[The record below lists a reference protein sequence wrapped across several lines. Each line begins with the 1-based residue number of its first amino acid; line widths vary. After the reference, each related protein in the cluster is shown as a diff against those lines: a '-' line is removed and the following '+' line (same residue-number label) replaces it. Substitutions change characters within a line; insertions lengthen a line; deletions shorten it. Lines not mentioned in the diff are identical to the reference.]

1 MNKNL
6 NNVLNMEELDFVSH
20 TQIHGK
26 QNDIAKQPY
35 INHLLRVRMFA
46 AKMLRNLLAS
56 EKISNDHDSE
66 FTSNVLQTAMLHD
79 VLEDCDVS
87 KITNNQ
93 ELQNYWKNIP
103 DNAMQAM
110 QRLNKNN
117 YPSKDEYVKNILA
130 IDTPLHSIM
139 NSSSNQ
145 ETMDIVPYIV
155 LVVKMA
161 DTLDNMNIFRLTN
174 SIHTFAKLFSH
185 HIENYSKS
193 VSVQRSS
200 SDKNSNSDNDNVADI
215 NYQAIQMAFNE
226 FNELSNDKKLD
237 FIIHQL
243 TNEYN
248 QGNAFTIKTI
258 NRLNDYWHNWQKYVN
273 TYYSAFNNNKQDN
286 NVSVTARSK
295 LADNLFVTDS
305 VAAKFDNDNTNDT
318 EENSKKHLNIQE
330 LISNIKGQY
339 VLLDINLYDIENLNK
354 TAKQLYWI
362 DDIYSEDYHTIQ
374 KQICCV
380 KDSKR
385 KLKLQSSV

>member
-20 TQIHGK
+20 PNIHGK
-26 QNDIAKQPY
+26 QKDIAKQPY

-46 AKMLRNLLAS
+46 AKMLRNLLAN
-56 EKISNDHDSE
+56 ETISKDHDGE

-79 VLEDCDVS
+79 VLEDCDIS

-93 ELQNYWKNIP
+93 ELQTYWTHIP
-103 DNAMQAM
+103 DNVLQAM

-130 IDTPLHSIM
+130 INEPLI
-139 NSSSNQ
+139 NTSSKQNKI
-145 ETMDIVPYIV
+145 DIVPYV
-155 LVVKMA
+155 ALVVKMA

-174 SIHTFAKLFSH
+174 SVHTFAKLFPH
-185 HIENYSKS
+185 HIETYGES
-193 VSVQRSS
+193 VSVEHSS
-200 SDKNSNSDNDNVADI
+200 SKNSNASNSDGNSVNDGVADV
-215 NYQAIQMAFNE
+215 NHNTIQLAFDE
-226 FNELSNDKKLD
+226 FNGLSNDKKWD

-248 QGNAFTIKTI
+248 QGNAFVIKTI
-258 NRLNDYWHNWQKYVN
+258 NRLNDYWHNWQNYVN

-286 NVSVTARSK
+286 NLSV
-295 LADNLFVTDS
+295 S
-305 VAAKFDNDNTNDT
+305 VAATLDSNSAN
-318 EENSKKHLNIQE
+318 EIVESSKKYLNIKD
-330 LISNIKGQY
+330 LINHIQGQY

-362 DDIYSEDYHTIQ
+362 NDIYSEDYHTIQ

-385 KLKLQSSV
+385 KLKLQGLI